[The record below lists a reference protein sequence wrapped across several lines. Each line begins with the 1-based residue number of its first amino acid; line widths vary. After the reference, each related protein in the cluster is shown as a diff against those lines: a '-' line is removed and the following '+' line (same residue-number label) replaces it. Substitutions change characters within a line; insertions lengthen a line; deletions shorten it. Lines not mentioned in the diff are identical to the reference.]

1 MKLPIVKSLIS
12 TFLLLNAANALSVD
26 SHPRVSDWRE
36 AEWFNGLI
44 KIPLRNPNS
53 HTWFASL
60 QMGTP
65 LQYEQVCVIDSNNAY
80 TMTFSKNCAN
90 CPHGRYLKDNSTSF
104 KVESSQKAVTQSDG
118 YRVEGI
124 AAQERMCLGMFGTH

>member
-1 MKLPIVKSLIS
+1 MSLIS
-12 TFLLLNAANALSVD
+12 TFLILNLANALSVNT
-26 SHPRVSDWRE
+26 HPKVSDWRE
-36 AEWFNGLI
+36 AKWFNGLI
-44 KIPLRNPNS
+44 KIPLRNPKG

-104 KVESSQKAVTQSDG
+104 KLESSQKTVTQSDG
-118 YRVEGI
+118 YKVEGI
-124 AAQERMCLGMFGTH
+124 AAQESMCLGMFGTHE